1 MAKYKQRLKARKFRK
16 NGESIKEISN
26 KIGVSKSTVSLWCN
40 DIKLSKKH
48 EKNLAKR
55 KLDGMSVGRLMG
67 AKARRDKK
75 LSSVKLAF
83 QEAKEEIN
91 SLSRRDILIAGA
103 SLYWAEGSKSESTF
117 GFMFINSDPKMIFF
131 MKKFLNNIFHIN
143 DKDIMCTIQINKIHT
158 RRILKVLN
166 FWSDLL
172 QLPISQ
178 FNKPSYIKIKP
189 KKVYENYESYFGILR
204 LRVRKSANLK
214 YKTLGLIEALKN
226 VNLPG

>member
-1 MAKYKQRLKARKFRK
+1 MAKYKHRLKAREFRK
-16 NGESIKEISN
+16 RGESIKEIAK

-40 DIKLSKKH
+40 DIKLSRKH

-55 KLDGMSVGRLMG
+55 KLDGMSMGRLMG

-75 LSSVKLAF
+75 LSLVKLAF

-143 DKDIMCTIQINKIHT
+143 DKDIACTIQINKIHK
-158 RRILKVLN
+158 RRIKKVLN

-189 KKVYENYESYFGILR
+189 KKIYENHESYFGILR

-214 YKTLGLIEALKN
+214 YKILGLIEALKS
-226 VNLPG
+226 VNLSG